1 MVMSA
6 QERQRVADE
15 EIKRERANPVDEP
28 TITKTWLDTKSETG
42 QHVFREFR
50 NSCGMADRFYL
61 NDYDVPAPDGGTIIR
76 LGTARSVI
84 NTLVSHITPQ
94 FLDISV
100 PPPGPRGQ
108 ARAELME
115 KFLTG
120 AHHMLEQRT
129 PTHRELVKHS
139 GLYGVAWEKVEFAAN
154 EWQDF
159 PEIPEGD
166 PDEAYRESIRDVLEK
181 RSILWPIKTTAVNP
195 QNLVWDMNNGT
206 NPRWV
211 LYEYEVDAQ
220 WVQAH
225 FPAWNHF
232 TEGYV
237 NFQEIWTHSQVGYVA
252 DGHWAMEPRKHGYR
266 KLPWVMYWPM
276 TGLQTVEDA
285 PENLYQGLLHPC
297 FDMLRAQS
305 QLASHYIDIV
315 AKSAW
320 PTLQFAGP
328 MGITEEV
335 QAQWDDT
342 PGAKNV
348 RPPNVEVEVTPTPN
362 PPSEIGVA
370 KEFLDEAI
378 ESATVPSV
386 ARGQRPSG
394 AASGY
399 HTAVLAGIA
408 SLNFGAVKE
417 SMERGLQDKGEIVLS
432 IVENVINDRVTVFG
446 KTEAGTLDATIKPK
460 DINGHYVN
468 IVRINSVSPEEQER
482 RLNLWSNLWRAGY
495 VDLDTALRKGGVAN
509 PLEVRAKLL
518 EEGFMNSESVQMQ
531 LQTLAA
537 ARIPTISQILQAAE
551 ISGGGRMGDVQAQ
564 QIAQNI
570 LNTQGAQQLPNPGNF
585 TGVNQPP
592 RTNEAARVMPS
603 TRPVMPGSIQ
613 EMNQTGAA
621 IAGPRSGNVRVPA
634 ADISPGARG

>member
-6 QERQRVADE
+6 QDREQVTE
-15 EIKRERANPVDEP
+15 EDIKRERANPLEEP
-28 TITKTWLDTKSETG
+28 SITQQWIHSKLESG
-42 QHVFREFR
+42 GHLFRDFR
-50 NSCGMADRFYL
+50 NNCETADDFYL
-61 NDYDVPAPDGGTIIR
+61 NNFEIPAPDGGTMIR
-76 LGTARSVI
+76 LGTARSI
-84 NTLVSHITPQ
+84 ISTLVSHITPQ

-108 ARAELME
+108 ARAEMME

-129 PTHRELVKHS
+129 PTHRELVKHA

-154 EWQDF
+154 EWSDF
-159 PEIPEGD
+159 PEPPSDE
-166 PDEAYRESIRDVLEK
+166 PDESYRSAVRNVLEK
-181 RSILWPIKTTAVNP
+181 RSILWPIKASAINP
-195 QNLVWDMNNGT
+195 QNLIWDMNNGS

-211 LYEYEVDAQ
+211 IYDYEVDAG

-225 FPAWNHF
+225 FPEWNHYK
-232 TEGYV
+232 EGYV
-237 NFQEIWTHSQVGYVA
+237 RFCEVWTHSQVAYMA
-252 DGHWAMEPRKHGYR
+252 DGHWAMQPRKHGYKR
-266 KLPWVMYWPM
+266 LPFIMYWPM
-276 TGLQTVEDA
+276 MGLQTVENS
-285 PENLYQGLLHPC
+285 PEDIYQGILHPT
-297 FDMLRAQS
+297 FDMLKAQS

-348 RPPNVEVEVTPTPN
+348 RPPNVEVEISPTPS

-370 KEFLDEAI
+370 KEFLDESI

-386 ARGQRPSG
+386 ARGQRPTG

-417 SMERGLQDKGEIVLS
+417 AMERGIQDKGGIVLS

-446 KTEAGTLDATIKPK
+446 KTEAGTLDATIKPR

-495 VDLDTALRKGGVAN
+495 VDLDTALRKGGVSN

-518 EEGFMNSESVQMQ
+518 EEAFMKSDPVQQQ
-531 LQTLAA
+531 LQMAA
-537 ARIPTISQILQAAE
+537 AERVPTLSQIVEAAAATGSGP
-551 ISGGGRMGDVQAQ
+551 ISTQEAES
-564 QIAQNI
+564 IAQNI
-570 LNTQGAQQLPNPGNF
+570 LNTQGAQQLPNAGNF
-585 TGVNQPP
+585 SSVNQPP
-592 RTNEAARVMPS
+592 RTNEMGRVMPS
-603 TRPVMPGSIQ
+603 TRPVIPGSMQ

-621 IAGPRSGNVRVPA
+621 IAGPRTGNVRVPA

>member
-6 QERQRVADE
+6 QERQQVADE
-15 EIKRERANPVDEP
+15 EIKRERANPLDEP
-28 TITKTWLDTKSETG
+28 TISDTWVDTKSEAG
-42 QHVFREFR
+42 HHAFREFR
-50 NSCGMADRFYL
+50 SNCETADQFYL
-61 NDYDVPAPDGGTIIR
+61 NNFDIPAPDGGTMIR
-76 LGTARSVI
+76 LGTARSI
-84 NTLVSHITPQ
+84 ISTLVSHITPQ

-129 PTHRELVKHS
+129 PTHREIVKHA
-139 GLYGVAWEKVEFAAN
+139 GLYGIAWEKVEFAAN
-154 EWQDF
+154 EWSDF
-159 PEIPEGD
+159 PEPPEGEG
-166 PDEAYRESIRDVLEK
+166 DESYRESIRDVLEK
-181 RSILWPIKTTAVNP
+181 RSILWPIKTSAVNP
-195 QNLVWDMNNGT
+195 QNLVWDTNNGA
-206 NPRWV
+206 NPRWII
-211 LYEYEVDAQ
+211 YEYEVDAQ

-225 FPAWNHF
+225 FPSWGHYKD
-232 TEGYV
+232 GYV
-237 NFQEIWTHSQVGYVA
+237 TFQEIWTHSQVGYRA
-252 DGHWAMEPRKHGYR
+252 DGHWAMQPRKHGYKR
-266 KLPWVMYWPM
+266 LPWVMYWPM
-276 TGLQTVEDA
+276 IGLQTVENS
-285 PENLYQGLLHPC
+285 PEDVYQGILHPT
-297 FDMLRAQS
+297 FDMLKAQS

-348 RPPNVEVEVTPTPN
+348 RPPNVDVEISPTPN

-370 KEFLDEAI
+370 KEFLDESI
-378 ESATVPSV
+378 EAATVPSV
-386 ARGQRPSG
+386 ARGQRPTG

-417 SMERGLQDKGEIVLS
+417 AMERGIQDKGGIVLS
-432 IVENVINDRVTVFG
+432 IVENVINDKVTVFG
-446 KTEAGTLDATIKPK
+446 KTEAGTLDAAIKPR

-518 EEGFMNSESVQMQ
+518 EEGFMNSEMVQQQ
-531 LQTLAA
+531 LQIAA
-537 ARIPTISQILQAAE
+537 AQRVPTLSQIVEAAGGTTSEADE
-551 ISGGGRMGDVQAQ
+551 IAR
-564 QIAQNI
+564 NI
-570 LNTQGAQQLPNPGNF
+570 LNTQGAQQLSNPGNF
-585 TGVNQPP
+585 SGVNQPA
-592 RTNEAARVMPS
+592 RTNEAARVRPS

-621 IAGPRSGNVRVPA
+621 IAGPRTGNVRVPA

>member
-1 MVMSA
+1 MVTSQQDSSVVEQGIDFEA
-6 QERQRVADE
+6 SDRL
-15 EIKRERANPVDEP
+15 DEP
-28 TITKTWLDTKSETG
+28 EITMSWIRDKLEQG
-42 QHVFREFR
+42 NHEFREFR
-50 NSCGMADRFYL
+50 NQCELADEFFL
-61 NDYDVPAPDGGTIIR
+61 NNFEFSAPDAGTMIR
-76 LGTARSVI
+76 LGTAQSVI
-84 NTLVSHITPQ
+84 NTLVSHVKPQ

-120 AHHMLEQRT
+120 AHHMVEQKS
-129 PTHRELVKHS
+129 PVHRELTKHA
-139 GLYGVAWEKVEFAAN
+139 GLYGVAWEKGEFVAN
-154 EWQDF
+154 EWSDF
-159 PEIPEGD
+159 PEPPPEETNGN
-166 PDEAYRESIRDVLEK
+166 YRNLVKEVLEK
-181 RSILWPIKTTAVNP
+181 RSVSWPIKTVAVNP
-195 QNLVWDMNNGT
+195 QSLLWDTNNNT
-206 NPRWV
+206 APRWV
-211 LYEYEVDAQ
+211 ISETEVDAQ

-225 FPAWNHF
+225 FPDWNHHKK
-232 TEGYV
+232 GYV
-237 NFQEIWTHSQVGYVA
+237 KFQEIWTHSQVAYVA
-252 DGHWAMEPRKHGYR
+252 DGKWAMEPRKHGYKR
-266 KLPWVMYWPM
+266 LPWVMYWPM
-276 TGLQTVEDA
+276 IGLQTVESS
-285 PENLYQGLLHPC
+285 PEDVYQGILHPT
-297 FDMLRAQS
+297 FDMLKAQS

-348 RPPNVEVEVTPTPN
+348 RPPNVDVEVTPTPK

-378 ESATVPSV
+378 EAATVPSV
-386 ARGQRPSG
+386 ARGQRPTG

-417 SMERGLQDKGEIVLS
+417 AMERGIQDKGGIVLS

-495 VDLDTALRKGGVAN
+495 VDLDTALRKGGVSN

-518 EEGFMNSESVQMQ
+518 EEAFMKSEPVQQQ
-531 LQTLAA
+531 LQMAA
-537 ARIPTISQILQAAE
+537 AQRVPTLSQIVQAAGTA
-551 ISGGGRMGDVQAQ
+551 GGSQVSNAQAEQ
-564 QIAQNI
+564 MAQNI
-570 LNTQGAQQLPNPGNF
+570 LNTQGAQQLPNMGNF
-585 TGVNQPP
+585 SGVNQPP
-592 RTNEAARVMPS
+592 RMNEAARVMPS
-603 TRPVMPGSIQ
+603 TRPVMPGSVQ
-613 EMNQTGAA
+613 EMNQGGAA
-621 IAGPRSGNVRVPA
+621 IAGPRPGNVRVPA

>member
-6 QERQRVADE
+6 QERERVADE
-15 EIKRERANPVDEP
+15 EIKRERANPLDEP

-42 QHVFREFR
+42 HHIFREFR
-50 NSCGMADRFYL
+50 NNCETADDFYL
-61 NDYDVPAPDGGTIIR
+61 NNFEIPAPDGGTMIR
-76 LGTARSVI
+76 LGTARSI
-84 NTLVSHITPQ
+84 ISTRVSHITPQ

-108 ARAELME
+108 ARAEHME

-129 PTHRELVKHS
+129 PTHRELVKHA
-139 GLYGVAWEKVEFAAN
+139 GLYGIAWEKVEFAAN
-154 EWQDF
+154 EWSDF

-166 PDEAYRESIRDVLEK
+166 PDEQYRESIREVLEK
-181 RSILWPIKTTAVNP
+181 RSILWPIKATAVNP
-195 QNLVWDMNNGT
+195 QNLVWDMNNGS

-225 FPAWNHF
+225 FPEWNHY

-237 NFQEIWTHSQVGYVA
+237 NFQEIWTHSQVGYRA
-252 DGHWAMEPRKHGYR
+252 DGKWAMEPRKHGYKR
-266 KLPWVMYWPM
+266 LPWVMYWPM
-276 TGLQTVEDA
+276 IGLQTVESS
-285 PENLYQGLLHPC
+285 PEDVYQGILHPT

-348 RPPNVEVEVTPTPN
+348 RPPNVEVEVTPTPK

-386 ARGQRPSG
+386 ARGQRPTG

-417 SMERGLQDKGEIVLS
+417 AMERGIQDKGGIVLS

-495 VDLDTALRKGGVAN
+495 VDLDTALRKGGVSN

-518 EEGFMNSESVQMQ
+518 EEAFMKSEPVQQQ
-531 LQTLAA
+531 LQMAA
-537 ARIPTISQILQAAE
+537 AQRVPTLSQIVQAAGTA
-551 ISGGGRMGDVQAQ
+551 GGSQVSNAQAEQ
-564 QIAQNI
+564 MAQNI
-570 LNTQGAQQLPNPGNF
+570 LNTQGAQQLPNMGNF
-585 TGVNQPP
+585 SGVNQPP
-592 RTNEAARVMPS
+592 RMNEAARVMPS
-603 TRPVMPGSIQ
+603 TRPVMPGSMQ
-613 EMNQTGAA
+613 EMNQVGAA
-621 IAGPRSGNVRVPA
+621 IAGPRTGNVRVPA